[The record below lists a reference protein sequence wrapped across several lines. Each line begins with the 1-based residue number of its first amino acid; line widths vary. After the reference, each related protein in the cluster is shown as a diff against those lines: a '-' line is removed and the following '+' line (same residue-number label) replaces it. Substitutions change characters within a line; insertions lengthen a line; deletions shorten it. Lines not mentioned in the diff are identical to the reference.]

1 MIIIS
6 ALYLVSLYGT
16 QAVLLGPILLSD
28 GSGDLDIPWG
38 LLPPAV
44 IANLILA
51 VVAIIFLIKR
61 VRRVQ
66 ADLSARRRLNHLA
79 LAMKLLT
86 IPFFITHLQIWSMML
101 AAFLVI
107 PGLQILLPFGF
118 LGVAFAYSV
127 VLATSAYSISG
138 LYVQYRLGNLTGK
151 KFARNVIFQLI
162 FVLDVISYLVLYFQI
177 RRSCKEQTGCEKGE
191 S

>member
-79 LAMKLLT
+79 LAM
-86 IPFFITHLQIWSMML
+86 
-101 AAFLVI
+101 
-107 PGLQILLPFGF
+107 
-118 LGVAFAYSV
+118 
-127 VLATSAYSISG
+127 
-138 LYVQYRLGNLTGK
+138 
-151 KFARNVIFQLI
+151 
-162 FVLDVISYLVLYFQI
+162 
-177 RRSCKEQTGCEKGE
+177 
-191 S
+191 

>member
-127 VLATSAYSISG
+127 VLATSALLHQRAVCAVPAGQPDGEKVCPKCDFSTDLCAG
-138 LYVQYRLGNLTGK
+138 CN
-151 KFARNVIFQLI
+151 QLSRI
-162 FVLDVISYLVLYFQI
+162 LFPDPPVL
-177 RRSCKEQTGCEKGE
+177 
-191 S
+191 